1 MKKVL
6 IATLTIAAL
15 SMGISEL
22 FGQQLPQFTQ
32 YMFNDYMIN
41 PAVAGTH
48 NYYQIRMNN
57 RYQWVGVPDA
67 PLTNTLSVYGPHG
80 SKDMG
85 FGGYLFSDI
94 TGPTSRMGAL
104 FTYAYNL
111 QIHDNG
117 MRLSVGISLGGLMFR
132 ADASKFDYAE
142 NFDMN
147 DPALFTGTKTKFTPD
162 ASIGVLCYTT
172 QYFFGASVH
181 QLFGQRLYRTILPR
195 EAYQDTIYGIN
206 KLRQHYMLSGGVFLM
221 LNRDYDIEPSV
232 LFKYMINAPVQIDL
246 NAKVTYRKQ
255 FWGGLSL
262 RWQDGISVLLGY
274 NYDQKYM
281 FGYSFDFSLTEI
293 RKHNAGSHE
302 IMIGVLFDK
311 LK

>member
-117 MRLSVGISLGGLMFR
+117 MRLSGGISLGGLMFR

-206 KLRQHYMLSGGVFLM
+206 KLKQHYMLSGGIILM

>member
-85 FGGYLFSDI
+85 FGGYLLAILPDRQAAW
-94 TGPTSRMGAL
+94 GLCLPTP
-104 FTYAYNL
+104 T
-111 QIHDNG
+111 
-117 MRLSVGISLGGLMFR
+117 
-132 ADASKFDYAE
+132 
-142 NFDMN
+142 
-147 DPALFTGTKTKFTPD
+147 TCKFTIM
-162 ASIGVLCYTT
+162 ACVCQGG
-172 QYFFGASVH
+172 F
-181 QLFGQRLYRTILPR
+181 RLV
-195 EAYQDTIYGIN
+195 D
-206 KLRQHYMLSGGVFLM
+206 
-221 LNRDYDIEPSV
+221 
-232 LFKYMINAPVQIDL
+232 
-246 NAKVTYRKQ
+246 
-255 FWGGLSL
+255 
-262 RWQDGISVLLGY
+262 
-274 NYDQKYM
+274 
-281 FGYSFDFSLTEI
+281 
-293 RKHNAGSHE
+293 
-302 IMIGVLFDK
+302 
-311 LK
+311 